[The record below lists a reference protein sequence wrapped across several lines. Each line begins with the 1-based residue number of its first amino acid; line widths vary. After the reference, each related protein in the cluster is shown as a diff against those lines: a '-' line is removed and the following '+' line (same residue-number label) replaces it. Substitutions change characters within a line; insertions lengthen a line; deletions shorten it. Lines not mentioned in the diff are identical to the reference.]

1 MTNHQN
7 PILFYDGS
15 CGFCQWAVQFVLKHE
30 RNHDIL
36 FAPLQG
42 ETAKNTLSL
51 NLTKNLDSVVVKSP
65 AGILTES
72 EAVFFLLPYLKT
84 PFSLFTIFKLIPLF
98 ARNPVYRLVA
108 RNRHKLMKAPASC
121 HLPSLDERKRLLP

>member
-7 PILFYDGS
+7 PILFYDGC

-42 ETAKNTLSL
+42 ETAKSTLSP
-51 NLTKNLDSVVVKSP
+51 NLTKNLDSVIVKSP
-65 AGILTES
+65 SGILTES
-72 EAVFFLLPYLKT
+72 EAVFFLLPYLKP
-84 PFSLFTIFKLIPLF
+84 PFPLFTIFKLIPLF
-98 ARNPVYRLVA
+98 IRNPVYRLVA
-108 RNRHKLMKAPASC
+108 RNRHQLMKAPASC
-121 HLPSLDERKRLLP
+121 HLPNVDERKRLLP

>member
-1 MTNHQN
+1 MTSHQN

-42 ETAKNTLSL
+42 ETAKNILSP
-51 NLTKNLDSVVVKSP
+51 NLTENLDSVVVKSST
-65 AGILTES
+65 GIMTES
-72 EAVFFLLPYLKT
+72 EAVFFLLPYLKA
-84 PFSLFTIFKLIPLF
+84 PFSLFAILKFIPLF
-98 ARNPVYRLVA
+98 VRNPIYRLVA
-108 RNRHKLMKAPASC
+108 RNRHKLMKAPSSC
-121 HLPSLDERKRLLP
+121 HLPSVDERKRLLP